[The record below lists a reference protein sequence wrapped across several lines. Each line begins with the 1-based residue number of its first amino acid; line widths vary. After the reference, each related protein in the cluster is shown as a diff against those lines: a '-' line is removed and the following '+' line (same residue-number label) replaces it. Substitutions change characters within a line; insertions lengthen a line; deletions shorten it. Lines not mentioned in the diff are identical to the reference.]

1 MEKKDFLKEIEEII
15 EADENTLD
23 GSEVLEGLD
32 GWDSLAVMG
41 FIAMVDDNFQITIE
55 VDKIAECETVNDLV
69 DLLGDRI
76 TG

>member
-1 MEKKDFLKEIEEII
+1 MKKKDFLKEIEEII

-69 DLLGDRI
+69 DLLGDKI

>member
-23 GSEVLEGLD
+23 GSEVLEELD

-55 VDKIAECETVNDLV
+55 IDKIAECKTVNDLV
-69 DLLGDRI
+69 HLLGDRI

>member
-15 EADENTLD
+15 EADEITLD

-69 DLLGDRI
+69 DLLGDKI